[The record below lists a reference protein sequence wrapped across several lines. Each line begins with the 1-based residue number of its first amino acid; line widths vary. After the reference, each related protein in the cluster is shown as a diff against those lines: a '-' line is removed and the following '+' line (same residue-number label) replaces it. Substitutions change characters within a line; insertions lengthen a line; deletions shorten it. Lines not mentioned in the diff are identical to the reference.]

1 MSTDPA
7 QVWLNAAGRYPL
19 LPKAEIIRLAKKRD
33 TVKPGSREYIRIVN
47 KISKHNMRLVPS
59 VVSKYISKRYG
70 FSMTSDCVPDLLQ
83 QGYLGLRHAAEK
95 YDGTRGFA
103 FSTYA
108 HCWIYQAVSR
118 WHNAKDRQ
126 IHIPESSLRE
136 VLYIKKHGRR
146 SGSKNGRI
154 PVEILDCARAAMVV
168 GSIDQ
173 KVPSKDDDEALILD
187 IVSDENRINKQNLED
202 DTAAKKKLAEL
213 MVECEIHPQVQE
225 IVTNY
230 LRKGR
235 MDMVAARLAMNPK
248 TCRVLYNRAFRTMQE
263 RVRRNVS

>member
-7 QVWLNAAGRYPL
+7 QLWLNAAGRYPL

-33 TVKPGSREYIRIVN
+33 TVKPGSKEYIRIVN

-136 VLYIKKHGRR
+136 VLYIKKHGCR

-168 GSIDQ
+168 KSIDQ
-173 KVPSKDDDEALILD
+173 KVPGKDDEEVMILD
-187 IVSDENRINKQNLED
+187 IMSDDNCIAKQGWED

-213 MVECEIHPQVQE
+213 MDQCEIHPQCQK

-230 LRKGR
+230 LHRGR
-235 MDMVAARLAMNPK
+235 MDIVAARLAMNPK
-248 TCRVLYNRAFRTMQE
+248 TCRVLYNQAFRTMQE
-263 RVRRNVS
+263 RVRRNAS